1 MQAQSPPHHPLAC
14 LLPFPERLADTRD
27 LGFVVREKRWT
38 EVEAEAEAEAG
49 PVVFESAGGE
59 ASASGAFILEAN
71 TEAGN
76 NRRTVPPRAMN
87 TSLMDTPTFLM
98 TD

>member
-1 MQAQSPPHHPLAC
+1 MQSQSPHHPLAC
-14 LLPFPERLADTRD
+14 LLPFPEDSLTREICH
-27 LGFVVREKRWT
+27 REKRWT
-38 EVEAEAEAEAG
+38 EAR
-49 PVVFESAGGE
+49 VFESAGGE
-59 ASASGAFILEAN
+59 ASASGAFISEAN

-76 NRRTVPPRAMN
+76 NRRSVPPRAMN